1 VSGILGVFTFDQR
14 PLDARLLRGLLDP
27 MRARGPDQCATW
39 RAPGVALAARRHE
52 WERADGCSGD
62 VLVVDES
69 DLVIAADAS
78 LYYRKDLRDDLA
90 AQDVRIGGT
99 TPSHLILAA
108 YRAWGERCT
117 EHLEGDYAFIIWDRE
132 QRRVFCSRDFAGS
145 RPLFYADL
153 GRALVVA
160 STQSSVVAHPDC
172 PDDFNLAFLA
182 EVAAGL
188 WLPAD
193 ETAYQAVSAIPAGSS
208 LVKQAGT
215 GARLKRH
222 WYPPDDESGSE
233 RPFEEAA
240 LELRELLC
248 SAVDERMA
256 PRGVTSVWLSGGR
269 DSPAVFGAGQHALR
283 ARRSERELRPV
294 SISYPVG
301 DPGREDE
308 LIAAIA
314 DSWSTP
320 VDWLDIRGIPFFDRP
335 AERAAGRDEPYEPL
349 YETLHRALAQA
360 SRAQGA
366 HVVLDGWGGDQLFGA
381 DRSYLADL
389 LRTGRWTTL
398 IREWRAG
405 PSGGLRDFL
414 RWAVKPALPPLA
426 LRAATRLRGGRR
438 LHGHLERWMP
448 AWMDSRLVGILAE
461 RQRRH
466 TPPRQGKSCASYGF
480 HFYLSA
486 ALFSRV
492 RGWLTA
498 LGLDEGV
505 EVRSPLFDQRIV
517 KAAAPRPHWE
527 RRTGRDTKRLLRRAM
542 RGLLPEQVLAPRPFP
557 TGHIV
562 NHFVTAMRERCPA
575 LLRGMREGSALAEL
589 GVIQPDELEHSC
601 RAYLRHGDDDVAQA
615 LFATLHTELWLRARL
630 RSRAA
635 LPTAP
640 TAPAVVTGAVP

>member
-398 IREWRAG
+398 IREWQAG

-438 LHGHLERWMP
+438 
-448 AWMDSRLVGILAE
+448 AMDAGMDG
-461 RQRRH
+461 QPPGGNPRR
-466 TPPRQGKSCASYGF
+466 A
-480 HFYLSA
+480 
-486 ALFSRV
+486 
-492 RGWLTA
+492 
-498 LGLDEGV
+498 
-505 EVRSPLFDQRIV
+505 
-517 KAAAPRPHWE
+517 AAAPHPAPAGKE
-527 RRTGRDTKRLLRRAM
+527 LRQLRFP
-542 RGLLPEQVLAPRPFP
+542 LLPERRPVFPGARLADGAGPRRGRRGALAALRSTHRQACGAATSLGTTHRARHEAAPA
-557 TGHIV
+557 TGD
-562 NHFVTAMRERCPA
+562 ARPLA
-575 LLRGMREGSALAEL
+575 GAGAGSASVPHRPHREPLRDRDAGAL
-589 GVIQPDELEHSC
+589 SGAAAGDAGRVGPG
-601 RAYLRHGDDDVAQA
+601 RAGGH
-615 LFATLHTELWLRARL
+615 
-630 RSRAA
+630 
-635 LPTAP
+635 
-640 TAPAVVTGAVP
+640 PA